1 MKLVGRRDCR
11 VFAWALID
19 WFWRTFLV
27 YTPPVFLGLLTTV
40 ICGMKG
46 CRIFHGRSAGRYLKC
61 SNWNYSTSASKSIA
75 NAKDFKNVTSSSAT
89 TCDLSQGGRADGIQT
104 TTVEGTEGQR
114 DGNGKGN
121 KRRELPLS
129 PLMDPLFQE
138 ARNKHSAP
146 KPQPKKEDRTA
157 FQEQLA
163 KNPYGIIVSNYL

>member
-1 MKLVGRRDCR
+1 
-11 VFAWALID
+11 
-19 WFWRTFLV
+19 
-27 YTPPVFLGLLTTV
+27 
-40 ICGMKG
+40 MKG
-46 CRIFHGRSAGRYLKC
+46 CRIFHGRSAGRYLKY

-75 NAKDFKNVTSSSAT
+75 DAKDFKNVTSSSAT

-104 TTVEGTEGQR
+104 TTVEGGEGQR

-163 KNPYGIIVSNYL
+163 KNPYGIIVSNYISCLMLTRPQLSPLQPPSVNVLQHNSRSLVSFSRILQ

>member
-1 MKLVGRRDCR
+1 
-11 VFAWALID
+11 
-19 WFWRTFLV
+19 
-27 YTPPVFLGLLTTV
+27 
-40 ICGMKG
+40 MKG

-89 TCDLSQGGRADGIQT
+89 TCDLSQGGSADGIQT